1 MKLLCVLPIMLLC
14 GCMRIV
20 TDEQLGI
27 MKQSASDAK
36 AAATYV
42 QIADVET
49 DVDKGGVKLAA
60 AALRQ
65 HVINMAAALEIRP
78 EDLPQPRV
86 SVTDWKYNPERAN
99 EQTMENLKKDDYS
112 IATMVSVSVL
122 ATMLA
127 GIGLKMGAGALAST
141 PLGAIVNALST
152 FFGHAPQIKRDV
164 YDKIIATLEAY
175 KEIDPDWKT
184 NKLYVL
190 LSDKLTTAEKDFIKK
205 ERHAL

>member
-1 MKLLCVLPIMLLC
+1 
-14 GCMRIV
+14 MRIV

-42 QIADVET
+42 QTANVET

-99 EQTMENLKKDDYS
+99 EQTMENLKEDEIS
-112 IATMVSVSVL
+112 VSTMVSVSVI

-127 GIGLKMGAGALAST
+127 GIGLRMGAGALASS
-141 PLGAIVNALST
+141 PFGGAISMLGT
-152 FFGHAPQIKRDV
+152 LFGQAPQIKRDV
-164 YDKIIATLEAY
+164 YNKILTTLEDY
-175 KEIDPDWKT
+175 KEVDPEWRT
-184 NKLYVL
+184 NKLYML

>member
-1 MKLLCVLPIMLLC
+1 
-14 GCMRIV
+14 MRVV

-27 MKQSASDAK
+27 MKQSAADAK

-42 QIADVET
+42 QQADVET
-49 DVDKGGVKLAA
+49 PTDKGGVKLAA
-60 AALRQ
+60 AAMRQ

-86 SVTDWKYNPERAN
+86 SVTDWKYNPEHAN

-112 IATMVSVSVL
+112 VSTMVSVSVI

-127 GIGLKMGAGALAST
+127 GIGLRMGAGALAATPFGGIIST
-141 PLGAIVNALST
+141 LGTL
-152 FFGHAPQIKRDV
+152 FGQAPQIKRDV
-164 YDKIIATLEAY
+164 YDKILASLEEY

-190 LSDKLTTAEKDFIKK
+190 LSDKLTNPEKDFIKK
-205 ERHAL
+205 ERHAM